1 MNYQIHTHELYIK
14 KEDGSYLVHVTFP
27 FVESGIVNIDH
38 TYVDVSL
45 RGAGVASE
53 MLHAVMKHIIA
64 QSFIVV
70 ATCPYAVL
78 WLKRHKEYDTYIDHE
93 LMKTLGEACII

>member
-1 MNYQIHTHELYIK
+1 MDYQIHTHELFVK
-14 KEDGSYLVHVTFP
+14 KEDGTYLVRVTFP
-27 FVESGIVNIDH
+27 LIDEGIVNIDH

-45 RGAGVASE
+45 RGNGVASE
-53 MLHAVMKHIIA
+53 MMHAVMKHII
-64 QSFIVV
+64 SKSLTVV

-93 LMKTLGEACII
+93 LMETLGEACMI

>member
-1 MNYQIHTHELYIK
+1 
-14 KEDGSYLVHVTFP
+14 
-27 FVESGIVNIDH
+27 
-38 TYVDVSL
+38 
-45 RGAGVASE
+45 